1 MNQDDCG
8 VHSVLESW
16 PGSQRSEPGLP
27 AGPVSSCSLVGRAQE
42 VGETVQSLTS
52 VPKTHAIPSPV
63 TVLCPSCPSLYRNWS
78 QTLYPLCQV
87 AHPCSPTQLCPWTL
101 PGPICHCVFEDG
113 IVWLLADSVTG
124 LQASMGRTYNCLL
137 LSDLLRVCSAPL
149 ISLLCHHAG
158 AGSARLPHKP

>member
-1 MNQDDCG
+1 MILGSILCLREL
-8 VHSVLESW
+8 VR
-16 PGSQRSEPGLP
+16 SQRAESGLT
-27 AGPVSSCSLVGRAQE
+27 AGPVSSCSLVGLAQD
-42 VGETVQSLTS
+42 VGETVQSLIS
-52 VPKTHAIPSPV
+52 IPKAHAMPSPV

-124 LQASMGRTYNCLL
+124 LHEACDHLM
-137 LSDLLRVCSAPL
+137 LSLTC
-149 ISLLCHHAG
+149 
-158 AGSARLPHKP
+158 